1 MLCALRKGR
10 VGARDGAVR
19 GAGGR
24 SERGRARSVGVCGL
38 CPAATLCNAP
48 PHALPTAKIERGAGL
63 RAQARGGTASRRP
76 PAEPEQPE
84 PLDAAETATAPL
96 ISGCTRSD
104 GVYRNLLP
112 VNCPVAAED
121 IALETFQ
128 INRKFLYIPR
138 LCEATAPPLF
148 NRS

>member
-48 PHALPTAKIERGAGL
+48 PHALAIPKIERGAGL
-63 RAQARGGTASRRP
+63 RAHALRERTSRRP
-76 PAEPEQPE
+76 PAEPEHPE
-84 PLDAAETATAPL
+84 PLDAAETA
-96 ISGCTRSD
+96 
-104 GVYRNLLP
+104 
-112 VNCPVAAED
+112 AAFEA
-121 IALETFQ
+121 ALAVTDL
-128 INRKFLYIPR
+128 N
-138 LCEATAPPLF
+138 
-148 NRS
+148 